1 MAAAIFNVA
10 KRLIE
15 RRLLQWKEFQP
26 RGEVAS
32 ALELLWCGLGAKN
45 GQH

>member
-1 MAAAIFNVA
+1 MAVAIFDVA
-10 KRLIE
+10 TGLIE

-32 ALELLWCGLGAKN
+32 ALELLWRWERKT
-45 GQH
+45 GQR